1 MKRIWI
7 WVIAALLLGACG
19 DKTEEGTTLQG
30 PGGKSQPTAT
40 VQNTPVPT
48 GSASGFTGR
57 LLIRKGQH
65 FEMLDLETGETT
77 SFETEDV
84 AAFGPVQ
91 LSADAKRGVF
101 VAYPDFALL
110 DLEAGEAILMDN
122 PGSTTLGIGI
132 SPDGKLAAGLTGGTY
147 RTQLFYY
154 NLDNPTPELVA
165 GSTQTA
171 YGWFFNADSD
181 LIWWAANDP
190 TAIQKLD
197 PATGESAPWEET
209 EIQLPHTFGLAVSPD
224 ETRIANIPVVV
235 TQGPNGPITPA
246 ECFDSTVQIIQQPVN
261 PTDVIGEAETVYT
274 ETGLIASAPT
284 WLDDEHLLFVKL
296 GSGTCG
302 RIEGEADRAIMLLDL
317 HAGGAPRS
325 VAGPLGN
332 ARDQND
338 AAQLWGGQLGHLYSL
353 SPDGRYVAW
362 IGGEYDEG
370 VSTIQ
375 VTEIETGETTEI
387 LRITEDEAND
397 AGDFIEHYMLRQVV
411 WLAK

>member
-1 MKRIWI
+1 MKRIWV
-7 WVIAALLLGACG
+7 WVVVALLIGACG

-30 PGGKSQPTAT
+30 PGSKNQPTAT
-40 VQNTPVPT
+40 VQHTPVPT
-48 GSASGFTGR
+48 VSASGFTGR

-110 DLEAGEAILMDN
+110 DLEAGEAVLMDN

-165 GSTQTA
+165 GSTQTS
-171 YGWFFNADSD
+171 YNWVFDTDSN

-190 TAIQKLD
+190 TTLQKLD
-197 PATGESAPWEET
+197 PATGESAPRDET
-209 EIQLPHTFGLAVSPD
+209 EVQLASNFGLAVAPD
-224 ETRIANIPVVV
+224 QTRIATIPAVI
-235 TQGPNGPITPA
+235 TQGPTGPITPT
-246 ECFDSTVQIIQQPVN
+246 ECFDSAVQIIQQPVD
-261 PTDVIGEAETVYT
+261 PADVMGDAETVYT
-274 ETGLIASAPT
+274 EAGLIASAPT

-296 GSGTCG
+296 GNGTCG
-302 RIEGEADRAIMLLDL
+302 RIEGEAKREIMLLDL
-317 HAGGAPRS
+317 STGSAPRPI
-325 VAGPLGN
+325 AGPLGN

-338 AAQLWGGQLGHLYSL
+338 AAQLWGAQLGHLYSL

-375 VTEIETGETTEI
+375 VTEIETGVTTEM
-387 LRITEDEAND
+387 LRVTEDEAND
-397 AGDFIEHYMLRQVV
+397 AGDFIEHYLLRQVV
-411 WLAK
+411 WLAE